1 MNRKLTLF
9 FAMLLLTIVSKA
21 EDIDSL
27 KICMEA
33 GDSCM
38 QQYNTFEALKY
49 YQRAYELGKAV
60 AGKQAEDTLKLPI
73 EDLDKL
79 PQEKADKIIDRL
91 IAGAVKSATVPYY
104 ISAKLADCYYKRGN
118 YFQCSELLKKTPED
132 SLSHE
137 SFRQLAYSYKKL
149 DDTGSFIY
157 WASQL
162 VGRYPMD
169 GEMVAG
175 LTLAFTQ
182 TEQPQ
187 NGIACAERYCKVD
200 TANIEVNRAL
210 ADAYFVDRQ
219 FPKATKIYERLLQQG
234 DSTFNTLY
242 SAGMCYTKTDSLE
255 RAYQCL
261 KPALWLSKM
270 QHYGAAYRLG
280 VVCVDTKR
288 YDEGLNYLALA
299 VELMK
304 PDTTVMRAITLSQGE
319 GYYLT
324 KKYPE
329 AVEAWKQHLSYYP
342 ASIATYYNIANALA
356 YLINDEEQAEG
367 YYRQF
372 LERARQEPKPTQQ
385 LVDMMLQAEEII
397 KYYDNKKNKQNKR
410 LVK

>member
-1 MNRKLTLF
+1 MNKILTLF
-9 FAMLLLTIVSKA
+9 SLALLTVLPVKG
-21 EDIDSL
+21 EDSDSL
-27 KICMEA
+27 SVCLQK

-60 AGKQAEDTLKLPI
+60 AGKQAKDTLKLPI

-79 PQEKADKIIDRL
+79 PQEEADKIIDRL

-118 YFQCSELLKKTPED
+118 YFQCSELLKNTPED

-157 WASQL
+157 WTSQL
-162 VGRYPMD
+162 VARYPMD

-187 NGIACAERYCKVD
+187 NGIVCAEQYCKVD
-200 TANIEVNRAL
+200 TTNIEVNRAL

-219 FPKATKIYERLLQQG
+219 FPKATKIYERLLEQG

-288 YDEGLNYLALA
+288 FEEGLGYLDLA
-299 VELMK
+299 TQLLL
-304 PDTTVMRAITLSQGE
+304 PDTTTMKAITLSKGE
-319 GYYLT
+319 AYYLT
-324 KKYPE
+324 EHYDK
-329 AVEAWKQHLSYYP
+329 AVEAWKEHLAYNPS
-342 ASIATYYNIANALA
+342 SIATYYNIASAYYYYLPDGQMAKTYYEKFLNLA
-356 YLINDEEQAEG
+356 RKEE
-367 YYRQF
+367 
-372 LERARQEPKPTQQ
+372 KPTQQ
-385 LVDMMLQAEEII
+385 LTEMIEKAEMLLRTTNFG
-397 KYYDNKKNKQNKR
+397 KRKTKK
-410 LVK
+410 

>member
-1 MNRKLTLF
+1 MNKFLTLF
-9 FAMLLLTIVSKA
+9 SLALLTVLPVKG
-21 EDIDSL
+21 EDSDSL
-27 KICMEA
+27 SVCLQK

-79 PQEKADKIIDRL
+79 PQEEADKIIDRL

-104 ISAKLADCYYKRGN
+104 ISAKLADCYYKRAC
-118 YFQCSELLKKTPED
+118 YFQCSELLKNTPED

-137 SFRQLAYSYKKL
+137 SFRQLAYSYKKQ
-149 DDTGSFIY
+149 DDIGSFIY

-162 VGRYPMD
+162 VNRYPMD

-187 NGIACAERYCKVD
+187 NGIACAEQYCKVD

-210 ADAYFVDRQ
+210 ADAYFIDRQ
-219 FPKATKIYERLLQQG
+219 FPKATKIYERLLEQG

-270 QHYGAAYRLG
+270 QHANCAWRLG
-280 VVCVDTKR
+280 VVCVDTQR
-288 YDEGLNYLALA
+288 FEEGLGYLDLA
-299 VELMK
+299 NQLLL
-304 PDTTVMRAITLSQGE
+304 PDTTTMKAITLSKGE
-319 GYYLT
+319 AYYLT
-324 KKYPE
+324 EHYDK
-329 AVEAWKQHLSYYP
+329 AVEAWKEHLAYNPS
-342 ASIATYYNIANALA
+342 SIATYYNIASAYYYYLPDGQMAKTYYEKFLSLA
-356 YLINDEEQAEG
+356 RKEE
-367 YYRQF
+367 
-372 LERARQEPKPTQQ
+372 KPTQQ
-385 LVDMMLQAEEII
+385 LKEMIEKADMLLRTTNFG
-397 KYYDNKKNKQNKR
+397 KSKTKK
-410 LVK
+410 

>member
-60 AGKQAEDTLKLPI
+60 VGTKAEDSQKLPI
-73 EDLDKL
+73 EDLDKM
-79 PQEKADKIIDRL
+79 PPEEADKIIDQL
-91 IAGAVKSATVPYY
+91 IAGAVNSPTVPYY

-118 YFQCSELLKKTPED
+118 YFQCSELLKNTPED

-137 SFRQLAYSYKKL
+137 SFRQLAYSYKKQ

-187 NGIACAERYCKVD
+187 NGIACAEQYCKVD

-219 FPKATKIYERLLQQG
+219 FQKATKIYERLLQQG

-270 QHYGAAYRLG
+270 QHANCAWRLG

-288 YDEGLNYLALA
+288 FEEGLGYLDLA
-299 VELMK
+299 NQLLL
-304 PDTTVMRAITLSQGE
+304 PDTTTMKAITLSKGE
-319 GYYLT
+319 AYYLT
-324 KKYPE
+324 EHYDK
-329 AVEAWKQHLSYYP
+329 AIEAWKEHLAYNPS
-342 ASIATYYNIANALA
+342 SIATYYNIASAYYYYLPDGQMAKTYYEKFLNLA
-356 YLINDEEQAEG
+356 RKEET
-367 YYRQF
+367 
-372 LERARQEPKPTQQ
+372 PTQQ
-385 LVDMMLQAEEII
+385 LKEMIEKAEMLLRTTNFG
-397 KYYDNKKNKQNKR
+397 KSKTKK
-410 LVK
+410 